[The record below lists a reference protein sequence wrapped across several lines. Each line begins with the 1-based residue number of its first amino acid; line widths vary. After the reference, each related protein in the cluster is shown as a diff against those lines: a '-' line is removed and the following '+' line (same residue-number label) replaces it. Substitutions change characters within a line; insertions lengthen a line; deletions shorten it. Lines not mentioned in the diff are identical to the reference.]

1 MKNVKR
7 VKKNGGESRSFPMFG
22 RGDNEMERKW
32 GSNFS
37 LELCYA
43 KWSNGEH

>member
-1 MKNVKR
+1 
-7 VKKNGGESRSFPMFG
+7 MFG

-43 KWSNGEH
+43 KWSNGEY